1 MAGARSAVSPPH
13 LALRTATRHAHE
25 AAEASPMMRSLVA
38 GELDDLGYERLLA
51 AQWTLLSRWEAER
64 SAWLDTLRVLHGWP
78 YASRAAALRR
88 DLMATGIQRDHL
100 PELRQT
106 AVPSLRMPADDALPA
121 ALGELYVI
129 EGSALGGRV
138 IVKGLRERLPHL
150 PHHFYAIGEGTAA
163 PWRRF
168 QSLLDDVLTSPASLA
183 AAIDA
188 ARHMFARFQQ
198 TLQDS
203 PAHV

>member
-1 MAGARSAVSPPH
+1 
-13 LALRTATRHAHE
+13 
-25 AAEASPMMRSLVA
+25 MMRNLVA

-51 AQWTLLSRWEAER
+51 AQWQLLSQWEAER
-64 SAWLDTLRVLHGWP
+64 SAWLDTLHALHGWS

-88 DLMATGIQRDHL
+88 DLAATGRRRDLL
-100 PELRQT
+100 PESRQT
-106 AVPSLRMPADDALPA
+106 AVPPLRIPTDDALPA

-138 IVKGLRERLPHL
+138 IVKGLRERFPHL
-150 PHHFYAIGEGTAA
+150 PHHFYAIGEGAAA

-168 QSLLDDVLTSPASLA
+168 QALLDDVLTDPASLA

-188 ARHMFARFQQ
+188 ARRMFARFQQ